1 MNIIKAA
8 GVIYRYTLRDEDN
21 NITETHT
28 ALNDLDLEIEKG
40 SFVCI
45 LGHNGSGKSSFA
57 RLINALNVPDEGT
70 VIVSGMD
77 TSDPDAVMK
86 IRGSAGMVFQNPDNQ
101 IVANVVE
108 EDIAFGPENLG
119 VPSEEILR
127 RVDEVTE
134 RLGLKLFRLKSP
146 NRLSGGQK
154 QRVAI
159 AGILAMKPECIV
171 LDEPTAM
178 LDPSGRKYVLEAVHE
193 LNRREGITIV
203 LITHNMEEAVDAD
216 RIIVFES
223 GRVARDSEGRT
234 LDGTPEELFSRP
246 EELKAHAL
254 KVPVMTELANELK
267 RAGLDIPE
275 GILTRKELADSLAD
289 LREKQFDQKIKES
302 DIRQQEAAAT
312 GETR

>member
-8 GVIYRYTLRDEDN
+8 GVVYKYTLRDEEN
-21 NITETHT
+21 KLLETHT
-28 ALNDLDLEIEKG
+28 ALEELDLEIEKG

-70 VIVSGMD
+70 VIVSGMN
-77 TSDPDAVMK
+77 TSDPGEHLK
-86 IRGSAGMVFQNPDNQ
+86 IRGKAGMVFQNPDNQ

-119 VPSEEILR
+119 VPSDEILR
-127 RVDEVTE
+127 RVREVTE
-134 RLGLKLFRLKSP
+134 RLGLGMFRLKSP
-146 NRLSGGQK
+146 SRLSGGQK

-159 AGILAMKPECIV
+159 AGIMAMKPECIV

-193 LNRREGITIV
+193 LNRREGITII

-216 RIIVFES
+216 RIIVFDR
-223 GRVARDSEGRT
+223 GKIAVDSCDRP
-234 LDGTPEELFSRP
+234 LDGTPREIFSRP
-246 EELKAHAL
+246 GELKAHSL
-254 KVPVMTELANELK
+254 KVPVITELADELRK
-267 RAGLDIPE
+267 AGLDIPG
-275 GILTRKELADSLAD
+275 GILTRQELEECLTALYSAKACGD
-289 LREKQFDQKIKES
+289 EKPAES
-302 DIRQQEAAAT
+302 E
-312 GETR
+312 